1 MERKQ
6 GPTVTEQLIALGS
19 AAAMVWVMMPA
30 QERFWLSLR
39 TVALAHRVAAR
50 LARAEGRAGMG
61 QELSGRDPEPWYG
74 TAVLAGHVR
83 DALGR
88 HLERMKP

>member
-1 MERKQ
+1 MEQR
-6 GPTVTEQLIALGS
+6 GPTLGEQLIALGS
-19 AAAMVWVMMPA
+19 AAAMVWVMMPP

-39 TVALAHRVAAR
+39 TVALAHRVAGR
-50 LARAEGRAGMG
+50 LARGQGRAGMG

>member
-1 MERKQ
+1 MKQ
-6 GPTVTEQLIALGS
+6 EKPTVVEHLIAVGS

-39 TVALAHRVAAR
+39 TVALAHRCAAR
-50 LARAEGRAGMG
+50 LARVEGRAGMG
-61 QELSGRDPEPWYG
+61 QELSGRDPLPWYG
-74 TAVLAGHVR
+74 TAAVAGHVR